1 MIIVKTKNG
10 DVFVNEKEALTVM
23 HNRRCGIVSVRYAG
37 KDVPDFRILDVE
49 GVIYTNE
56 AQPTKWM
63 TEGSQIEKMREQLKK
78 NHDELCRLAAANRN
92 LLEER
97 DELKEQLARLKNRS
111 EITKAVAAY
120 KNDRLVDTLAKEIER
135 LDIEENGQKKG
146 HATRFLNAAKAQD
159 IDTVGQLLTF
169 GRARLEGC
177 RNISRI
183 TTNWVSKALDSLYGI
198 KGW

>member
-1 MIIVKTKNG
+1 MIIIKTNNG
-10 DVFVNEKEALTVM
+10 DVFVNEKETQ
-23 HNRRCGIVSVRYAG
+23 IVQHSKADKCVVIRSHKEG
-37 KDVPDFRILDVE
+37 PNCVFQNVE
-49 GVIYTNE
+49 GIIYTNE
-56 AQPTKWM
+56 AQPTQWM
-63 TEGSQIEKMREQLKK
+63 DEGSQIEKMREQLKK
-78 NHDELCRLAAANRN
+78 NHDELCRLADANRN

-97 DELKEQLARLKNRS
+97 DELKELLAPLKNRS